1 MTPIRSYARPMLV
14 AILAVAVVGTSGCSW
29 LRSKFG
35 GNRDY
40 LESQQNRPLEVPPDL
55 DTPPLRGAVEIP
67 ELPAGAAAAG
77 GPTDVP
83 GAAQAVAGIDSFTV
97 ADTLESTWRRLGLAL
112 GKIDGVTIDER
123 AQLLNSYS
131 VSYRGATLLLRAE
144 AVGEGTRVVAL
155 GADGRPLT
163 SGPAT
168 ELLALLKARLG

>member
-1 MTPIRSYARPMLV
+1 MTPIRSFARPLLV
-14 AILAVAVVGTSGCSW
+14 ATLAVAVVGTSGCSW

-55 DTPPLRGAVEIP
+55 DTPVARGGVVIP
-67 ELPAGAAAAG
+67 DLPAGAAAAG
-77 GPTDVP
+77 GSTAVP
-83 GAAQAVAGIDSFTV
+83 GEASAIAGIDAFTV
-97 ADTLESTWRRLGLAL
+97 ADTVDSTWRRLGLAL
-112 GKIDGVTIDER
+112 AKVEGVTVDER

-131 VSYRGATLLLRAE
+131 VTYRGTTMLLRAE
-144 AVGEGTRVVAL
+144 TAGEGTRVVAL